1 MQRPLTYYVLDNL
14 GDVLYTYVFDGD
26 GLDPAVA
33 DYVDD
38 SNQLDPADAGDLRSM
53 TETVYDNLGNV
64 SQSMQYYVDQTA
76 GTVGTGQNG
85 LPGPEVTNDWYDA
98 DSNVVKV
105 EDPNGNFTTYAYNG
119 LGLQTTVTQPAITVF
134 VATGH
139 EPHHHQ

>member
-1 MQRPLTYYVLDNL
+1 
-14 GDVLYTYVFDGD
+14 
-26 GLDPAVA
+26 
-33 DYVDD
+33 
-38 SNQLDPADAGDLRSM
+38 
-53 TETVYDNLGNV
+53 
-64 SQSMQYYVDQTA
+64 MQYYVDQTA

-134 VATGH
+134 VATATSRTTINNFTPVTTTAYDNAGNVISVTD
-139 EPHHHQ
+139 PASNTTQYAFDGIGRQVTVTGAISSDVKPTPTTPPGTFRA